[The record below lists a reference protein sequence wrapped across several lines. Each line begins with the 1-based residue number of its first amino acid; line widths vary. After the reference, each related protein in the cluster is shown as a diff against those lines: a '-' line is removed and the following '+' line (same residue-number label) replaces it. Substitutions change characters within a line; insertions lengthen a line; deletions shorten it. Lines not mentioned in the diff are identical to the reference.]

1 MYNLMVYFVLAIF
14 WLSAIGMA
22 LSDNALIQNIS
33 HVTFMITAPLA
44 TLGIIRE
51 VIDNN
56 KSKQ

>member
-1 MYNLMVYFVLAIF
+1 MVYFILAIF